1 MAKAIQLSISLCRN
15 SVELGNICSWR
26 TRYVGGR
33 GRCLPLRSAPFSPPF
48 NPLFLFLSP
57 LLYFFPFSS
66 SELIISFLFSFFLIT
81 IFITGHNFIRRKQRL
96 KKNIDLF
103 DSIRSSIP
111 FEIVSSV
118 TVDHHAM
125 RRCILR
131 FAFQPEFNDVERGG
145 FQHAD
150 S

>member
-1 MAKAIQLSISLCRN
+1 MPKLGRTGEHLLLENAIRRRTGALLTPAFRSFFSSLQP
-15 SVELGNICSWR
+15 SFFI
-26 TRYVGGR
+26 
-33 GRCLPLRSAPFSPPF
+33 PFS
-48 NPLFLFLSP
+48 SP
-57 LLYFFPFSS
+57 IFFFPFSS
-66 SELIISFLFSFFLIT
+66 SELITSFFFLFFLIT

-118 TVDHHAM
+118 DHHAM